1 MDTNQAPGIDDLKK
15 VADNPSGDSMFDAS
29 QYAFFGNDVVE
40 EVELGGLEEEED
52 EILSFNGIREGFS
65 FDKEEVED
73 SRPLS
78 DVDDLATTFSKLNR
92 DPEVYRNTGPIIDR
106 RPGQNSLAPD
116 WTYREELPDWNGQK
130 LLDSDAIKDDKAW
143 SGQPFSTLDPKRT
156 TPHLEPQRQLHQNH
170 NQQQFP
176 SDPILVPKS
185 SFGSYP
191 PPSSILP
198 DQCSGHPNV
207 APYHS
212 GGAQMGS
219 PNFSQFPTLQP
230 QLAGM
235 HHGSPQRAGNVP
247 QFRPDLPLNNR
258 PQAQWM
264 NNALL
269 QQPEKPQPEEPKKC
283 EETVIEEDYP
293 GEFEYPSVPVEEEE
307 EKTERKVH
315 ENKSSA
321 EPTAPTTTVVNTVKE
336 IASVKVVKVDTSSS
350 ADEMK
355 RILKSLNHYEALG
368 FSRHKK
374 IDDAVL
380 KKEYRKK
387 AMLVHPDKNMGS
399 PLASE
404 SFKKLQCAYEV
415 LSDIVKKRDYDEQ
428 LRKEE
433 SRTRSV
439 CQTSHASSHQSGAG
453 YRAEES
459 RRIHCTKCGNSH
471 IWVCTSRTKAKAR
484 WCQDCGQYHQAKDGD
499 GWVELKGTLPF
510 ERAHKIEIPRAF
522 VCAESKIFDVSEWA
536 ICQGMACRPNTH
548 RPSFHVNMVGLEKTT
563 QRSNS
568 SRFPW
573 DLDVEMMDEDEEE
586 FELWL
591 QQALASGLF
600 CETSK
605 RRKSWSPFKDQ
616 GSPLDDN
623 ATSSRR
629 TRETGLG
636 GCKTEEEEKTERKVH
651 ENKSSAEPT
660 APTTTVVNTVKEIAS
675 VKVVKVDTSSS
686 ADEMKRILKSLNHYE
701 ALGFSRHKKI
711 DDAVLKKE
719 YRKKAMLVHPD
730 KNMGSPLA
738 SESFKKLQCAY
749 EVLSDIV
756 KKRDYDEQL
765 RKEESKTR
773 SVCQTSHASSH
784 QSGAGYRAEESRRIH
799 CTKCGNSHIWVC
811 TSRTK
816 AKARWCQDC
825 GQYHQAKDGDGWVEL
840 KGTLPFE
847 RAHKIEIPRA
857 FVCAESKIFDVSEWA
872 ICQGMACRPNTHRP
886 SFHVNMVGLEKTTHR
901 SNSSRFPWDLDVEMM
916 DEDEEEFELW
926 LQQALASGLF
936 CETSKRRKSWSPF
949 KLSQMKSK
957 KQWRRTST

>member
-1 MDTNQAPGIDDLKK
+1 MEDIGLVKQGWNWMQSQKHMCSNACSAVRRFGEKVGELVERHWPLVCSGCGKLLGLLRLGIVYWKDCILRGFRCSAKLGSAALLLIMWSCFLSLTSLSCLLYVLLSMGAAAAVVVNLGCTPGLFIVGLFGILILWMYANFWITGTFFFFISGYLFSLNHARLVVLIAAGYAMYCVK
-15 VADNPSGDSMFDAS
+15 VRLGWLGVLLSMNL
-29 QYAFFGNDVVE
+29 AFLSNDV
-40 EVELGGLEEEED
+40 
-52 EILSFNGIREGFS
+52 
-65 FDKEEVED
+65 
-73 SRPLS
+73 
-78 DVDDLATTFSKLNR
+78 LN
-92 DPEVYRNTGPIIDR
+92 
-106 RPGQNSLAPD
+106 
-116 WTYREELPDWNGQK
+116 
-130 LLDSDAIKDDKAW
+130 
-143 SGQPFSTLDPKRT
+143 
-156 TPHLEPQRQLHQNH
+156 
-170 NQQQFP
+170 
-176 SDPILVPKS
+176 
-185 SFGSYP
+185 
-191 PPSSILP
+191 
-198 DQCSGHPNV
+198 C
-207 APYHS
+207 
-212 GGAQMGS
+212 
-219 PNFSQFPTLQP
+219 
-230 QLAGM
+230 
-235 HHGSPQRAGNVP
+235 
-247 QFRPDLPLNNR
+247 
-258 PQAQWM
+258 
-264 NNALL
+264 LL
-269 QQPEKPQPEEPKKC
+269 QWCDNLSEKPQPEEPKKS
-283 EETVIEEDYP
+283 EETIIEEDYP

-307 EKTERKVH
+307 EEEKTEKKVH

-321 EPTAPTTTVVNTVKE
+321 EPTAPTTTVVNTVRE
-336 IASVKVVKVDTSSS
+336 ITSVKMVKVDTSSS

-605 RRKSWSPFKDQ
+605 RRKSWSPFK
-616 GSPLDDN
+616 
-623 ATSSRR
+623 
-629 TRETGLG
+629 
-636 GCKTEEEEKTERKVH
+636 
-651 ENKSSAEPT
+651 
-660 APTTTVVNTVKEIAS
+660 
-675 VKVVKVDTSSS
+675 
-686 ADEMKRILKSLNHYE
+686 
-701 ALGFSRHKKI
+701 
-711 DDAVLKKE
+711 
-719 YRKKAMLVHPD
+719 
-730 KNMGSPLA
+730 
-738 SESFKKLQCAY
+738 
-749 EVLSDIV
+749 
-756 KKRDYDEQL
+756 
-765 RKEESKTR
+765 
-773 SVCQTSHASSH
+773 
-784 QSGAGYRAEESRRIH
+784 
-799 CTKCGNSHIWVC
+799 
-811 TSRTK
+811 
-816 AKARWCQDC
+816 
-825 GQYHQAKDGDGWVEL
+825 
-840 KGTLPFE
+840 
-847 RAHKIEIPRA
+847 
-857 FVCAESKIFDVSEWA
+857 
-872 ICQGMACRPNTHRP
+872 
-886 SFHVNMVGLEKTTHR
+886 
-901 SNSSRFPWDLDVEMM
+901 
-916 DEDEEEFELW
+916 
-926 LQQALASGLF
+926 
-936 CETSKRRKSWSPF
+936 
-949 KLSQMKSK
+949 LSQMKSK